1 MPTAVTTHQRRDTFH
16 VPKRKQSVPDA
27 RSQVRKILSDWGID
41 SELACD
47 VAAVSTELVAN
58 AIQHCRVTYARIE
71 VTVCMRGD
79 GLLVEVSDPDRGR
92 VPALCLGDDQGESGR
107 GWSWSPAW
115 LSTGGTSCGRS
126 PNAYGPS
133 SLSPKGPAYRLT
145 HNSKIEEYASHA

>member
-107 GWSWSPAW
+107 GLVLVAGLAEHWGHELRPFTKCVWAEFSVPE
-115 LSTGGTSCGRS
+115 GTRV
-126 PNAYGPS
+126 PVDA
-133 SLSPKGPAYRLT
+133 
-145 HNSKIEEYASHA
+145 